1 MTARNEAVS
10 LSAAKIRERI
20 WLSIADKRLRP
31 GVRLK
36 EEELAE
42 IFKVSR
48 ARIRQALNLLARDG
62 LVTIVPNRGAFV
74 SEPTAQEAQDVFH
87 VRKLVEDRII
97 ERLAGQMTEA
107 DFARLEA
114 HVAAE
119 NAAHQSGDT
128 SEAIHLAGDFHVLL
142 AELSDSGF
150 LIGTMRDLNSRSSL
164 ITAIYR
170 VKHLHNCAPHDHEG
184 LIEVLRS
191 GDRVAAQAAMRKHL
205 ENVESELDLSQEAGA
220 ARDLRQVLG

>member
-1 MTARNEAVS
+1 MAMRDAAVS
-10 LSAAKIRERI
+10 LSAAEIRERI
-20 WLSIADKRLRP
+20 WLSIAERRLRP

-36 EEELAE
+36 EEELSQ
-42 IFKVSR
+42 IFEVSR
-48 ARIRQALNLLARDG
+48 ARVRQVLAMLASDG

-97 ERLAGQMTEA
+97 ERIAGRITEA

-128 SEAIHLAGDFHVLL
+128 SEAIHLAGHFHVLL
-142 AELSDSGF
+142 AELCDSAF
-150 LIGTMRDLNSRSSL
+150 LSSTMRDLNSRSSL

-170 VKHLHNCAPHDHEG
+170 VKHLHNCAPRDHEG
-184 LIEVLRS
+184 LIEALRA
-191 GDRVAAQAAMRKHL
+191 GDCVTAKAAMRKHL
-205 ENVESELDLSQEAGA
+205 ENVESELDLSNETGA
-220 ARDLRQVLG
+220 TRDLRQVFG